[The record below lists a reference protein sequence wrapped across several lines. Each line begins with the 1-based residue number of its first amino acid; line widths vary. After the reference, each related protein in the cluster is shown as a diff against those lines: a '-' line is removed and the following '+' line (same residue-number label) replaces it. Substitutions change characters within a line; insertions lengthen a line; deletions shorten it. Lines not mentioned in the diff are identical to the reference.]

1 MTGAISTRTRRA
13 VLAAVAGT
21 ALAAGPFAAPAG
33 AAGLQRTAAKP
44 HARPA
49 AATTAAVKA
58 TSAAKAAANPNPS
71 NPLAN
76 ITWGNYNG
84 SLDPVFNAYD
94 KAQGNSKKLL
104 GKIAFKPRV
113 RWFGSWAADNKIYSI
128 LRQYIENVT
137 GGKPNVLVQMAI
149 FRLVPWEGEATKRL
163 PTKAEIASYKL
174 WINNAALA
182 IGNTHVAMILQ
193 PDLPIAFK
201 VPHGSHWAQN
211 LVRFAARRFGELEN
225 TAVYIDVGAADWPTV
240 AQAVSLLKASG
251 QGVSRGFAL
260 DATHYDSTASEIAY
274 GTKVVAALNRAGV
287 HNKHFVIDTAD
298 NGKPF
303 TYMQYFAMHPG
314 GDFDNAQTCTSKT
327 ETRCVTLGIP
337 PTNQVGLAKW
347 HLPAKDV
354 PLAKKNCDGYLW
366 FGRPWLFNQAGSFE
380 MSRALAVARTT
391 PF

>member
-1 MTGAISTRTRRA
+1 MTGAISTRTWRA
-13 VLAAVAGT
+13 VLAAAAAA
-21 ALAAGPFAAPAG
+21 ALAAGPLAAPAG
-33 AAGLQRTAAKP
+33 AAGPQRP
-44 HARPA
+44 
-49 AATTAAVKA
+49 
-58 TSAAKAAANPNPS
+58 AAANPNPS

-76 ITWGNYNG
+76 ITWGNYAG
-84 SLDPVFNAYD
+84 SADEVFTAYNQATGST
-94 KAQGNSKKLL
+94 KTLL

-113 RWFGSWAADNKIYSI
+113 RWFGPWIADDKINSVM
-128 LRQYIENVT
+128 RQYIDNVT

-163 PTKAEIASYKL
+163 PTKAEIASYKT
-174 WINNAALA
+174 WISNAAQA
-182 IGNTHVAMILQ
+182 IGSTHVAMILQ
-193 PDLPIAFK
+193 PDLPIALK
-201 VPHGSHWAQN
+201 VPHHSHWAQN
-211 LVRFAARRFGELEN
+211 LVAYAARQFGKLRN

-251 QGVSRGFAL
+251 QSLARGFAL

-274 GTKVVAALNRAGV
+274 GSKVVAALNRAGV
-287 HNKHFVIDTAD
+287 RNKHFVIDTAD

-303 TYMQYFAMHPG
+303 TYLQYFAKHPG
-314 GDFDNAQTCTSKT
+314 GNFDNAQTCRSKT

-337 PTNQVGLAKW
+337 PTTQVGLAKW
-347 HLPAKDV
+347 HLPAGDV

-366 FGRPWLFNQAGSFE
+366 FGRPWLFNQADPFV

>member
-1 MTGAISTRTRRA
+1 MTGAISARIRRA
-13 VLAAVAGT
+13 VLAAAAAT
-21 ALAAGPFAAPAG
+21 ALTAGLIAAPAG
-33 AAGLQRTAAKP
+33 AAGAAGQQRTAA
-44 HARPA
+44 R
-49 AATTAAVKA
+49 
-58 TSAAKAAANPNPS
+58 AAANPNPS

-76 ITWGNYNG
+76 ITWGNYTDA
-84 SLDPVFNAYD
+84 SLDPVFNAYGKATGND
-94 KAQGNSKKLL
+94 KTLL

-113 RWFGSWAADNKIYSI
+113 RWFGSWVPDDKIGSV
-128 LRQYIENVT
+128 LRKYIDNVT
-137 GGKPNVLVQMAI
+137 GGKPDVLVQMAI

-163 PTKAEIASYKL
+163 PTKAEIASYKT
-174 WINNAALA
+174 WISNAAQA
-182 IGNTHVAMILQ
+182 IGSTHVAMILQ
-193 PDLPIAFK
+193 PDLPIALK
-201 VPHGSHWAQN
+201 VPHHSHWAQN
-211 LVRFAARRFGELEN
+211 LVAYAARQFGKLQN

-251 QGVSRGFAL
+251 QAVARGFAL

-274 GTKVVAALNRAGV
+274 GSEVVAALNRAGV
-287 HNKHFVIDTAD
+287 RNKHFVIDTAD

-303 TYMQYFAMHPG
+303 TYLQYFAKHPG
-314 GDFDNAQTCTSKT
+314 GDFDNAQTCTSRT

-354 PLAKKNCDGYLW
+354 PLAKKNVDCYLW
-366 FGRPWLFNQAGSFE
+366 FGRPWLFEQAGSFV